1 MLFRSRISYLDA
13 LDRRIL
19 QSLELDARLSNKQL
33 AKAVGISESACSSRL
48 KRLERNGV
56 IKQYIAEIDA
66 RELGGVILHG
76 EITLTAHGRASRA
89 EFEQR
94 LTDERSVPYA
104 AQIVGRSDYI
114 LLVSG
119 HEVDIWSSLLQR
131 LDPEG
136 VLIASSSVQAQV
148 RVSKRFS
155 GWPQLLAPT

>member
-1 MLFRSRISYLDA
+1 MFRSRLSYLDA

-19 QSLELDARLSNKQL
+19 QCVERDARLSNKQL
-33 AKAVGISESACSSRL
+33 AKAVGISESACSHRL
-48 KRLERNGV
+48 RRLERNGV
-56 IKQYIAEIDA
+56 IKQYVADIDA
-66 RELGGVILHG
+66 LELGGVVLYG
-76 EITLTAHGRASRA
+76 EITLTAHGRASRVM
-89 EFEQR
+89 FEKA
-94 LTDERSVPYA
+94 LHDERAIPYA
-104 AQIVGRSDYI
+104 AQIAGRADYM

-136 VLIASSSVQAQV
+136 VLIASSSVQTQV